1 MSKYKI
7 SFFLEDGEEVIEET
21 IDLIDD
27 WGYSEEEAK
36 ELIKSEK
43 RQRELYEEWLN
54 ENTFGGYVAYEEEE

>member
-21 IDLIDD
+21 IDLINK

-36 ELIKSEK
+36 ELIKDEIIDYLEK
-43 RQRELYEEWLN
+43 LKN
-54 ENTFGGYVAYEEEE
+54 AMEEE

>member
-7 SFFLEDGEEVIEET
+7 SFFLKDG
-21 IDLIDD
+21 
-27 WGYSEEEAK
+27 EEEAK